1 MHAAW
6 LRPARSTQDTQHTS
20 LQRGG
25 VLTESTK
32 QKGRVG
38 AVGPESAQPP
48 SAVRTLPRVRRA
60 QGKRRL
66 RILSRAPTASVTG
79 FGTTAGCENGP
90 GEPLEAGELCVHLL
104 PSLSHPLSY
113 PFLGRWGGL
122 LSTAA
127 GGQGQE
133 ALVSGAWP
141 FLRVLRP
148 EAVLAGP
155 PAGLPSDAVTLF
167 R

>member
-1 MHAAW
+1 M
-6 LRPARSTQDTQHTS
+6 
-20 LQRGG
+20 
-25 VLTESTK
+25 
-32 QKGRVG
+32 G

-48 SAVRTLPRVRRA
+48 SATRTLPHVPRA

-66 RILSRAPTASVTG
+66 RILSRAPTAYVTG
-79 FGTTAGCENGP
+79 FGTTAGWENWENGP
-90 GEPLEAGELCVHLL
+90 GEPWEVGELCVNLL
-104 PSLSHPLSY
+104 RSLSHPLSY

-133 ALVSGAWP
+133 ALVGGAWP
-141 FLRVLRP
+141 SLRVLGH

-155 PAGLPSDAVTLF
+155 PAGLSSDAATLF
-167 R
+167 Q